1 MLSMISRPAKK
12 RMDQKQLNILR
23 SLQVTKVIQ
32 RCCCGKSILSHPLEK
47 SGDGPDREEGSATV
61 EAALVIPVFFASLC
75 SLIMLGQFL
84 LVESEIQY
92 TLSQTARICA
102 RKEGARKWENPDK
115 EASGGGA
122 TASVGAATI
131 FYSLMDRSSLNGA
144 CIRGGKNG
152 ILVVLTPKSG
162 DVLELEARYN
172 LKLSLPFLRPVSLP
186 RKLRICQR
194 AYGGY
199 VPHEGQEEDRDPT
212 VYITDNREVYHTRL
226 SCTHICLTIRD
237 AGTIKS
243 IMTASRYDA
252 CEKCIGKGVIP
263 ARLYVTPYGEC
274 YHASLS
280 CSGLKR
286 SVRAVK
292 LSQVA
297 GLRMCSRCAGA
308 SH

>member
-1 MLSMISRPAKK
+1 MLCMISRPAKK
-12 RMDQKQLNILR
+12 RMNQKQLNILR
-23 SLQVTKVIQ
+23 SLQVTKRIH
-32 RCCCGKSILSHPLEK
+32 RCCHGKSILPHPLGKPE
-47 SGDGPDREEGSATV
+47 DGPGREEGSATV

-84 LVESEIQY
+84 LVEAEIQY

-102 RKEGARKWENPDK
+102 RREGARKWENREK
-115 EASGGGA
+115 ETYGGEA
-122 TASVGAATI
+122 VTSVRAATI

-144 CIRGGKNG
+144 CIRGGKTG
-152 ILVVLTPKSG
+152 ILVALTPKSG
-162 DVLELEARYN
+162 DILQLEARYH

-194 AYGGY
+194 AYGGF
-199 VPHEGQEEDRDPT
+199 VPHEGQEEAYDPT

-243 IMTASRYDA
+243 IMAASRYSA
-252 CEKCIGKGVIP
+252 CEKCIGKGKIP
-263 ARLYVTPYGEC
+263 AQLYVTPYGDC

-286 SVRAVK
+286 SIHAVK

-297 GLRMCSRCAGA
+297 GLRQCSRCAVT